1 MNNFFK
7 IKELTL
13 LKKLNV
19 SASNVKNEGL
29 RGFLSSRLPNLEFL
43 NMDSCRF
50 LDGQSIVLF
59 ILSRPPK
66 LKYLN
71 LGHNLNFEEND
82 IWKLVFCLVTMVEL
96 EVEAHLMGE
105 NVRNQLALNRIFAEQ
120 MIN

>member
-1 MNNFFK
+1 M
-7 IKELTL
+7 ELTL

-19 SASNVKNEGL
+19 STSNVKNEGL
-29 RGFLSSRLPNLEFL
+29 KGFLSSRLPDLEFL

-50 LDGQSIVLF
+50 LDAQSIVLF

-82 IWKLVFCLVTMVEL
+82 IWKLVFCLETVVDL

-105 NVRNQLALNRIFAEQ
+105 NVRNQLSLNRIIAEQ
-120 MIN
+120 INN